1 MCSSDLPPVPLGKP
15 LLAGSSGLGAMS
27 QELVNS
33 TFEGVDHT
41 WNTTP
46 DNIRT
51 ALSQKLM
58 ERSGAAKTE
67 VCKQLR
73 MTINKKFRQ
82 DHPSAWMVSRVKTQ
96 VLTEIP
102 KEPDTPSFSEILRQK
117 SPAKLPPTRQ
127 PPSSWSPSQEE
138 DEPTFGSDWNSFPS
152 FDDSRDSSTRSRF
165 TEPSR
170 SSRELSSSRMPQ
182 RDLLISPNAHSLRD
196 VQPLAPSLDRFS
208 QIYGGNGSQN
218 SFFNLDFNLRP
229 PETPQATLEEIRD
242 KLAQLQRTL
251 PGPVK
256 SGFQDSRVRSD
267 RAQALSLFSSSTRKW
282 VSSNLR
288 EKVESLADSLLDD

>member
-1 MCSSDLPPVPLGKP
+1 
-15 LLAGSSGLGAMS
+15 
-27 QELVNS
+27 
-33 TFEGVDHT
+33 
-41 WNTTP
+41 
-46 DNIRT
+46 
-51 ALSQKLM
+51 
-58 ERSGAAKTE
+58 
-67 VCKQLR
+67 

-165 TEPSR
+165 TEPPR
-170 SSRELSSSRMPQ
+170 SSRDLSSSRMPQ

-208 QIYGGNGSQN
+208 QIYGGNGSQK

-251 PGPVK
+251 PPAQVR
-256 SGFQDSRVRSD
+256 SGYQDSRVRSD
-267 RAQALSLFSSSTRKW
+267 RAQGLFPREPDNNFDRQRPTDDFHGSRGGQGFRSGREDQSNRYDGDYQRRQSSSWREDAQRGRPSDDRFRSRPYSLPKW
-282 VSSNLR
+282 F
-288 EKVESLADSLLDD
+288 